1 MVAALVQTI
10 TLVGHSYAGF
20 VITNAAYNNPNVTE
34 LVHIATFALDEGQ
47 LLSNFNRYLSY
58 RAKELGDPVLVLLFI
73 SSAEKFAPLSICL
86 FSSF

>member
-20 VITNAAYNNPNVTE
+20 VITNAAYNNPNITE

-47 LLSNFNRYLSY
+47 LLSNFNRYL
-58 RAKELGDPVLVLLFI
+58 
-73 SSAEKFAPLSICL
+73 
-86 FSSF
+86 